1 LNINFKLI
9 FILIIH
15 ISEFTS
21 IFVQLKY
28 NKMFRYLPIF
38 CSIFFLITLVSFA
51 YAQTEKDQF
60 KIVSI
65 GFYNLENLYDTVND
79 TLIDDEEF
87 LPEGTKAWTL
97 DKYNEKQ
104 SNMAYVISQIGIQD
118 AKAGL
123 SILGVAEIE
132 NRKVLEDLVAQESI
146 KNRNYQIVHYD
157 SPDRRGVD
165 VALLYNPS
173 HFKLLYS
180 KPIKLDNSMVG
191 SGRPTRDVLYVKGLL
206 ETDTLHILVNHWPSK
221 GGGSITDKLRDNAAR
236 LNRSVIDSIYNE
248 VEDAKII
255 VMGDL
260 NADPTER
267 CLKSYLRSAGNIKD
281 AKKTGMYNPYED
293 MFRRGVGSN
302 AYRDS
307 WSLFDQLIIS
317 EPLTNKKLGGY
328 YFFKAF
334 VYNKA
339 FLIQPS
345 GQYKGYPLRTFS
357 GDTYQGGYSDHFPS
371 YIYLIKKVD

>member
-1 LNINFKLI
+1 MNINFKLI

-15 ISEFTS
+15 ISDFTT
-21 IFVQLKY
+21 IFVQLNY
-28 NKMFRYLPIF
+28 ESMSRLIPFVH
-38 CSIFFLITLVSFA
+38 SILLVLILCTFVQ
-51 YAQTEKDQF
+51 AQSENEKF
-60 KIVSI
+60 KIVSV
-65 GFYNLENLYDTVND
+65 GFYNLENLYDTLND

-87 LPEGTKAWTL
+87 LPEGTKAWTM
-97 DKYNEKQ
+97 DKYLEKQ

-123 SILGVAEIE
+123 SILGVCEIE
-132 NRKVLEDLVAQESI
+132 NRQVLEDLVQQESI

-180 KPIKLDNSMVG
+180 RPIKLDNSMVG
-191 SGRPTRDVLYVKGLL
+191 SQRPTRDVLYVKGLL
-206 ETDTLHILVNHWPSK
+206 ESDTLHILVNHWPSK
-221 GGGSITDKLRDNAAR
+221 GGGSITDAFRDNAAR
-236 LNRSVIDSIYNE
+236 LNRSVIDSISNI
-248 VEDAKII
+248 VAHAKII

-267 CLKSYLRSAGNIKD
+267 CIKSYLRASGTLKNAE
-281 AKKTGMYNPYED
+281 KTNMYNPYED

-334 VYNKA
+334 VFNKA

-345 GQYKGYPLRTFS
+345 GQYKGYPFRTFS

-371 YIYLIKKVD
+371 YIYLIKKIE